1 MWPLSSSSSEP
12 VAEYEAPDEID
23 EIYHDI
29 RQTLRV
35 TGVNLVFRALAPYS
49 QALPTIWH
57 EVAPLASRQSFEDAS
72 GHLRS
77 KAVQAASSLGAL
89 AVRDAVRAG
98 PSQSYQ
104 IEQAL
109 RLYHYINPKL
119 LLLVAVLR
127 LVTEDRLSGA
137 ERSTTSRLQDS
148 IPRGEP
154 RGMYPMEM
162 VAEEPDDERIA
173 ALFREIKAHYALAS
187 INSDYRTLALWP
199 DYLAAAWERLKAK
212 SPTSAYSQ
220 AVHDLQAEARAQAQ
234 TLPLPAGLTA
244 GAFDRRISDAG
255 AVRDKLAAFERVL
268 PPLMLNISLMA
279 LEWQPAASLV
289 HSPFP
294 VGGGTS

>member
-1 MWPLSSSSSEP
+1 MWPLSSPEP
-12 VAEYEAPDEID
+12 IAEHEASDELD

-35 TGVNLVFRALAPYS
+35 TGINLVFRALAPYS
-49 QALPTIWH
+49 KALPTIWH
-57 EVAPLASRQSFEDAS
+57 EVAPLASKQSFEEAS
-72 GHLRS
+72 DKLRS
-77 KAVQAASSLGAL
+77 KAVQAAASLGAL

-104 IEQAL
+104 IEEAL

-127 LVTEDRLSGA
+127 LMIEDRLSA
-137 ERSTTSRLQDS
+137 ADRSTTSRSQDS
-148 IPRGEP
+148 MPRGEP

-162 VAEEPDDERIA
+162 IAEEPDEERIA
-173 ALFREIKAHYALAS
+173 ALFREIKAHYSLAS

-212 SPTSAYSQ
+212 SVTSTYSQ
-220 AVHDLQAEARAQAQ
+220 AVQGLQAEARAQAQ
-234 TLPLPAGLTA
+234 TLPLPAGLAT
-244 GAFDRRISDAG
+244 GAFDRRTPDAG
-255 AVRDKLAAFERVL
+255 AVRDKLAEFERVL
-268 PPLMLNISLMA
+268 PPLMLNIALMA
-279 LEWQPAASLV
+279 LEWQPAGSLV

-294 VGGGTS
+294 VEEGRHD